1 MTALVLM
8 TMSEVKES
16 QQTCPINFGGSVPS
30 AADLAVCKLLR
41 VSKVQRSSQQEE
53 RAQRLFSIAM
63 VISGL
68 RCILSYV
75 VVPFVLPA
83 LGLGVTAGVGPA
95 IGIPVGLV
103 ALFFDV
109 RGVRRFWIAGHK
121 WRWQM
126 TAIYV
131 SVMALV
137 AYLVV
142 GDFLQMFR

>member
-1 MTALVLM
+1 
-8 TMSEVKES
+8 MSQVQEPQRS
-16 QQTCPINFGGSVPS
+16 CPVDFGKVAPS
-30 AADLAVCKLLR
+30 AADVAVCKLLR
-41 VSKVQRSSQQEE
+41 VSKVQATASSEE
-53 RAQRLFSIAM
+53 KAQRLFSVAM

-75 VVPFVLPA
+75 ILPFVLPA
-83 LGLGVTAGVGPA
+83 LGLGVTAGVGPL

-103 ALFFDV
+103 ALAFDV

-126 TAIYV
+126 TAIYT

-137 AYLVV
+137 TYLVI
-142 GDFLQMFR
+142 GDFIQLLR